1 MILKNYIEHP
11 VKSVFLALRQRNLT
25 NWLPDTLYLK
35 LMYRFSFGKKL
46 NLKNPQTY
54 NEKLQWLKLNDR
66 RPEYVEMVDKYRAK
80 FYIGKKIGDEYIIPI
95 LGVWDKFD
103 DIEFNGLPNE
113 FVLKCTHDSG
123 GLVICRDKSK
133 FDFNAARK
141 KINRCMNRNYF
152 FLGREWPYKKIK
164 PRIIAEVYMKDN
176 HESVLTDY
184 KFFCFNGVPKIMYSS
199 KDKSSDPRTD
209 FFDMDYN
216 HVNMK
221 MRDPNADVLPP
232 KPQNFELMKEIS
244 SVLSTGYPH
253 LRVDFYEVNGRLYV
267 GELTLYHCSGF
278 AQITPPQKALE
289 MGSWI
294 KIGSI

>member
-11 VKSVFLALRQRNLT
+11 IKSTFLALRQRNLT
-25 NWLPDTLYLK
+25 NWLPDSIYLK
-35 LMYRFSFGKKL
+35 IMYRFSIGKKL

-66 RPEYVEMVDKYRAK
+66 RPEYVEMVDKYQAK
-80 FYIGKKIGDEYIIPI
+80 FYIGKKIGDEYVIPI

-103 DIEFNGLPNE
+103 DIEFNKLPNE

-123 GLVICRDKSK
+123 GLAICRDKCK
-133 FDFNAARK
+133 FDYNAARK

-176 HESVLTDY
+176 QESVLTDY

-209 FFDMDYN
+209 FFDMDYK
-216 HVNMK
+216 HLNMK
-221 MRDPNADVLPP
+221 MRDPNADILPP

-244 SVLSTGYPH
+244 SSLSYGYPH

-294 KIGSI
+294 NIGKN